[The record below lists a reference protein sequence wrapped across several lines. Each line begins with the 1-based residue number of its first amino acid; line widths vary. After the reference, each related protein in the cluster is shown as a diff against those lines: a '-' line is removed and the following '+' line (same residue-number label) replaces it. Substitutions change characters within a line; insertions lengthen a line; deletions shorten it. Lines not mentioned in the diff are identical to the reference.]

1 MAGTFRFFADR
12 PLVYMKFSGETY
24 CEECVEAQKVIKA
37 TPGWSPNVGCLIDYS
52 ELTHFRSGYT
62 GLQQVSAEMA
72 ASGLFDDGVMPLV
85 YFAPTDLA
93 FGVARMAQQILSP
106 QLSFDIHVFR
116 EEAPALAFLGQPE
129 TRVADLF
136 AATQ

>member
-1 MAGTFRFFADR
+1 MAGTLKYFADR
-12 PLVYMKFSGETY
+12 PLVYLKFAGETY
-24 CEECVEAQKVIKA
+24 CEDCVDAQKVLND
-37 TPGWSPNVGCLIDYS
+37 TPGWTPNVGCLIDYS
-52 ELTHFRSGYT
+52 EMTNFRSGYI

-72 ASGLFDDGVMPLV
+72 ASGHFDDRVMPLV
-85 YFAPTDLA
+85 YFAPTDLG

-106 QLSFDIHVFR
+106 QLSFDIRVFR

-129 TRVADLF
+129 TRVSDLF